1 MHQEPGYQSGVHQT
15 AFQPAWRMCACYVCH
30 AWKLIVTNLKV
41 TNGIIKSQCW
51 RIKEK
56 AVAMLFFLQNTKSA
70 NRAARVLLLGAKIL

>member
-1 MHQEPGYQSGVHQT
+1 MSTRSASNCFPTCMENVYYLS
-15 AFQPAWRMCACYVCH
+15 YICH
-30 AWKLIVTNLKV
+30 ACKLLVTNLKV

-70 NRAARVLLLGAKIL
+70 NRAARVVLLGAKIL